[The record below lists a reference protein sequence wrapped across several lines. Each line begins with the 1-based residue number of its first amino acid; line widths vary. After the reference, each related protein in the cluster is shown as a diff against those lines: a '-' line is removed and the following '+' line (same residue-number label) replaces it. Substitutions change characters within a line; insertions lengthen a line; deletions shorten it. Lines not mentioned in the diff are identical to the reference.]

1 MHFQQALN
9 TNALA
14 IPSSSEGGI
23 LGHLALVIP
32 EDQYTNVSEGVVLSH
47 QPGLKQIQRT
57 KLEPRELKSLK
68 PMIVT
73 SDWPRTSSRTF

>member
-57 KLEPRELKSLK
+57 KLEPRELNKSLK
-68 PMIVT
+68 PIVS
-73 SDWPRTSSRTF
+73 SDWPRTSSTF